1 MRWRLAKLTGFTSI
15 KKSDTVVAVAGLLE
29 LPTLSAIEYQCGAR
43 TKIIMQRGTTSQ
55 SASASVRN
63 GLAQE
68 VLWMRAALAA
78 DDLNIFTFHALLRL
92 LTRWSDAQ
100 LLALASAVF
109 SGRAF
114 RSRLDALRT
123 LETVH
128 RRRSVALLLE
138 LEDLLA

>member
-1 MRWRLAKLTGFTSI
+1 
-15 KKSDTVVAVAGLLE
+15 
-29 LPTLSAIEYQCGAR
+29 
-43 TKIIMQRGTTSQ
+43 MQRGTTSQ
-55 SASASVRN
+55 SANTSVRN
-63 GLAQE
+63 GPAQE

-78 DDLNIFTFHALLRL
+78 DDLNIVKFHALLRL
-92 LTRWSDAQ
+92 LACWSDAQ

-109 SGRAF
+109 PGRAF
-114 RSRLDALRT
+114 PSRTDVLRA